1 MWEHP
6 PSATLSVP
14 HVPLSVGH
22 SHHLFM
28 STSRPSTHCVSPSLS
43 VTRMACLSWTCHIAE
58 LTGSHPEG
66 RLYQVGRPNNV
77 TDMAGWPSRGLPAGA
92 TQRNGVQSC
101 NPTELNPINNQ
112 RVWKR
117 PQATALAMGPGL
129 GHAVAGVARLSC
141 LWVLHWWRFA
151 KQLRRT
157 SHILPHLHPQS
168 CGLRGLPGDQ
178 ALQPTP
184 LPLLAPGRTGAA
196 SYSWGSTP
204 GCPSPEGLSSG
215 PLGPLTPRARP
226 PEAGALLPVPSP
238 PAGVIPGAWLGR
250 ESSQIPTRGRS
261 GVAGSLRRRRAWK
274 VPEGARAKERWRR
287 PEAREAGSGGLPG
300 ARTPKGSS
308 PAGAVWPAGLQ
319 VCEQTDVRRPELP
332 RGAGRH
338 SSRGQTRLAGMSP
351 GGWSLTTSFSRWAC
365 PGPCWGQCRRRQS
378 VRDILCASDPEQGSC
393 HFGF

>member
-28 STSRPSTHCVSPSLS
+28 STPRPSTHCVSPSLS

-184 LPLLAPGRTGAA
+184 LPLLASGRTGAA
-196 SYSWGSTP
+196 SYSGA
-204 GCPSPEGLSSG
+204 
-215 PLGPLTPRARP
+215 ARQ
-226 PEAGALLPVPSP
+226 AVLPQKASRQDPWAHSP
-238 PAGVIPGAWLGR
+238 PGPAHLRLAPSCRFRLPQLGSSLVPGWAGSHHRSPPGAGV
-250 ESSQIPTRGRS
+250 
-261 GVAGSLRRRRAWK
+261 GS
-274 VPEGARAKERWRR
+274 
-287 PEAREAGSGGLPG
+287 REA
-300 ARTPKGSS
+300 
-308 PAGAVWPAGLQ
+308 
-319 VCEQTDVRRPELP
+319 
-332 RGAGRH
+332 
-338 SSRGQTRLAGMSP
+338 
-351 GGWSLTTSFSRWAC
+351 
-365 PGPCWGQCRRRQS
+365 
-378 VRDILCASDPEQGSC
+378 
-393 HFGF
+393 